1 MELTILLRVFMA
13 ADPLRWSGGKETG
26 CSKVVDVMLTL
37 IESISKICIGGDGAS
52 SNSVMLAPLTA
63 CAVAIWSMARETGD
77 YHASQVLDQDA
88 VCKERRM
95 F

>member
-13 ADPLRWSGGKETG
+13 ADPLRWGGGEETG
-26 CSKVVDVMLTL
+26 CSKVVDVILTL
-37 IESISKICIGGDGAS
+37 MGPISKICVGGDGAS

-63 CAVAIWSMARETGD
+63 CSLAIWSMASETGD
-77 YHASQVLDQDA
+77 YHASQALDQDT
-88 VCKERRM
+88 VCKERRT